1 MDAVEGNGV
10 DGFSGDGGPATAA
23 SLYNP
28 WGIALDGAGNLF
40 IVDASNFRIR
50 RVTPDGR
57 IDTVAGTGVY
67 GFSGDGGTALEAQLG
82 YPQGIAAG
90 SDGTLSIADNHNDR
104 VRCVRPKG
112 LKKTPAGI

>member
-1 MDAVEGNGV
+1 MRISDWSSDVCSSDLTNNHRVRRVAPDGRIDTVAGNGV

-67 GFSGDGGTALEAQLG
+67 GFSGERK
-82 YPQGIAAG
+82 
-90 SDGTLSIADNHNDR
+90 SIRLTSRH
-104 VRCVRPKG
+104 
-112 LKKTPAGI
+112 